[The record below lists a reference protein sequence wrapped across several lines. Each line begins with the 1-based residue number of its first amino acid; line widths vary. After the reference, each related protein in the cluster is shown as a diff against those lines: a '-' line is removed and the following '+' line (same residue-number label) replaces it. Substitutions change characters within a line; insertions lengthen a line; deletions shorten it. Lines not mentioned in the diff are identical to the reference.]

1 MEGYLNLYVEISV
14 KRGVDYELRYN
25 STSKIFIQTQA

>member
-25 STSKIFIQTQA
+25 ITSKIFIQTQA